1 MRELENFRSFL
12 RKNNL
17 ILNEYENVGPT
28 IPKIYIV
35 KEEGTYKEAPI
46 ELLSKINNLV
56 YDMGG
61 GETNYYP
68 QKNIVIIDNIPVEEF
83 ASSPG
88 EINGEKIYVE
98 YNLNNAYNFPKANK
112 IIISQLVYHLDNPE
126 SFARTVIN
134 SLKEGGQIKFFSDEM
149 SKEDKIFLQYISK
162 EYDFDLPQNL
172 SRYRESI
179 LTLKKGKFSGTPSSK
194 GSDADYDEEEEM
206 PKNKE
211 RKYWMLLYKIPPSQ
225 EMSSFFSMVKIE
237 VIPNEDWK
245 TFKIKV
251 IDNNGVS
258 EVEGDE
264 TFKSWGLDKSNFINS
279 QIPTSKYLHI
289 MFEEF
294 LYQLK
299 KSFPWVY
306 DVRFDDDG
314 KKFSRRYT

>member
-1 MRELENFRSFL
+1 MKELENFRSFL
-12 RKNNL
+12 RKDNL
-17 ILNEYENVGPT
+17 TLNEYENVGPT
-28 IPKIYIV
+28 IPKVYIV
-35 KEEGTYKEAPI
+35 KEEGTHKEAPI

-83 ASSPG
+83 TSSPG

-149 SKEDKIFLQYISK
+149 NKEDKIFLQYISK
-162 EYDFDLPQNL
+162 KYDFDLPQNL

-194 GSDADYDEEEEM
+194 GSDVDDDEEEI

-211 RKYWMLLYKIPPSQ
+211 IKSWMILYKTRNQ
-225 EMSSFFSMVKIE
+225 SSFFPTVKIE

-251 IDNNGVS
+251 IDNDRIS
-258 EVEGDE
+258 EIEGDE
-264 TFKSWGLDKSNFINS
+264 PLKSWGLDKSNFINS

-289 MFEEF
+289 MFKEF

-299 KSFPWVY
+299 KSFPWVD